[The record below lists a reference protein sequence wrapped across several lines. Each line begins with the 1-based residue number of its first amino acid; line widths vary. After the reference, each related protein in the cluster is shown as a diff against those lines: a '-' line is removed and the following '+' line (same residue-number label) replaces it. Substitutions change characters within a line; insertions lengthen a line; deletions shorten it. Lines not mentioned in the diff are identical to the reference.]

1 MLIYLCI
8 LLSTWFVIWWLNWS
22 KLKELV
28 GAITYMLIADE
39 EDEIPED
46 SEQMVHEKRCA
57 KCDNVWFDLDSES
70 KFCPKCG
77 KDLSNE

>member
-8 LLSTWFVIWWLNWS
+8 LLSAWFVIWWFNWS
-22 KLKELV
+22 KVKDLL
-28 GAITYMLIADE
+28 GAIAYVMVADE
-39 EDEIPED
+39 DDETEKG
-46 SEQMVHEKRCA
+46 ERMVHEKRCD

-77 KDLSNE
+77 KDLTNE